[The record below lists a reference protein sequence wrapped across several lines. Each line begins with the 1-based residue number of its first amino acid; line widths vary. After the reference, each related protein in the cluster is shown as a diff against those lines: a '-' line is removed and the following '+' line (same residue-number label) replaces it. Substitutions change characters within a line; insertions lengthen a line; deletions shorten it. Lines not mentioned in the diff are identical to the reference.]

1 MNTLAIDPLLIF
13 WFISFLLSFP
23 IPSNPQSLLFPI
35 LSSFLNPEFA
45 FKEVT
50 EKLEGIDKE
59 QMKRYL
65 IENTIFP
72 KIGERLNDEQVVNS
86 KFDVESVQKYSG
98 KNSGHSQ
105 INCY

>member
-1 MNTLAIDPLLIF
+1 M
-13 WFISFLLSFP
+13 
-23 IPSNPQSLLFPI
+23 
-35 LSSFLNPEFA
+35 
-45 FKEVT
+45 
-50 EKLEGIDKE
+50 EGIDKE